1 MKADRPGEDGAD
13 GAPPSGWSAWKG
25 GGYRGPPPWRRG
37 VQPLYLVVSL
47 LLVAGLLT
55 FFLLVSRFRVL

>member
-1 MKADRPGEDGAD
+1 MPRPDEDSADD
-13 GAPPSGWSAWKG
+13 APPSGWSAWRA

-47 LLVAGLLT
+47 LLVAGLLA
-55 FFLLVSRFRVL
+55 FFLLATRARVL